1 MQDTDVRVV
10 ADVHADVGEGPC
22 WDAAKRV
29 VRFVD
34 ISPGLVYRY
43 DPSDGSVHSRALGQE
58 VSAVIPRTQG
68 GLVVAMRDGIA
79 FLDERDGTLDLVAP
93 IELENPGNRM
103 NDAKCDPAGR
113 LWAGTMAFDFAPG
126 AAALY
131 RIAPDLSFVKVLEGV
146 TISNGLGWSPDGDV
160 MYYVDSGKYSVDAFD
175 YDGANGEIA
184 NRRELVRFA
193 PEDGMPDGM
202 AVDAE
207 GHLWIAF
214 FHAAAVRRY
223 TPQGRLD
230 RQIRLPVALVTSVTF
245 GGDDLRDLYI
255 TSAAYELSAEQLA
268 EQPHAGATFVCRP
281 GVEGQPTVPFA
292 G

>member
-1 MQDTDVRVV
+1 
-10 ADVHADVGEGPC
+10 
-22 WDAAKRV
+22 
-29 VRFVD
+29 
-34 ISPGLVYRY
+34 
-43 DPSDGSVHSRALGQE
+43 
-58 VSAVIPRTQG
+58 
-68 GLVVAMRDGIA
+68 MRDGIA
-79 FLDERDGTLDLVAP
+79 FLDELDGTLDLVAP

-255 TSAAYELSAEQLA
+255 TSAAYGLSAEQLA

>member
-1 MQDTDVRVV
+1 MQDTDLRVV

-43 DPSDGSVHSRALGQE
+43 DPSDGSVDSRALGQE

-79 FLDERDGTLDLVAP
+79 FVDERDGTLDLVAP

-184 NRRELVRFA
+184 NRRELIRFA

-202 AVDAE
+202 AVDAD

>member
-1 MQDTDVRVV
+1 MQDTDLRVV

-58 VSAVIPRTQG
+58 VSAVIPRAQG

-79 FLDERDGTLDLVAP
+79 FLDELDGTLDLVAP

-255 TSAAYELSAEQLA
+255 TSAAYGLSAEQLA

-281 GVEGQPTVPFA
+281 GVEGRPTVPFA